1 MQLALVMETRNM
13 AVSTRRQRQN
23 ARKAST
29 GIPGH
34 VGGDRGST
42 VSGDAQNGQCARTV
56 AEWMR
61 VAKTQPPQLR
71 NAIRA
76 ACVGKW
82 DDEVVTATP
91 AFVAALREEQAS

>member
-1 MQLALVMETRNM
+1 
-13 AVSTRRQRQN
+13 
-23 ARKAST
+23 
-29 GIPGH
+29 
-34 VGGDRGST
+34 
-42 VSGDAQNGQCARTV
+42 
-56 AEWMR
+56 MR

-82 DDEVVTATP
+82 DDEMVTATP